1 MRRADC
7 DPPGA
12 AGQPAVIGV
21 SATDVTTSMR
31 PIHSPSAVPDASAA
45 RPAAVAVAAQR
56 TSSCATTSV
65 PPGRASVTKR
75 SSASAGLDMATTAGV
90 GRLPTA

>member
-1 MRRADC
+1 MRRADR

-45 RPAAVAVAAQR
+45 RPAAAVAAQR